1 MTSLEVHLYGIHV
14 GNLDGDSWRDFDFS
28 ATSVG
33 LETFGAG
40 STIISESVPLL
51 SLPPRGKASRRR
63 NFFDESLPEDV
74 NRQRLA
80 DRARVSVNDTL
91 GLLAAYGKDMTGAL
105 QIFNPNSESQEFT
118 ATTQILSSSQIK
130 VLLEDSAAF
139 PLGNAPITGKA
150 SLAGVQEKVLL
161 AKVGKRWAQCLYGY
175 PSTHIIKPASP
186 TNPDMIYN
194 EEYSS
199 RIARS
204 LGIASYA
211 TSIENFS
218 GTNALVIQRYDRCEI
233 SEQTPDGRLHQED
246 FSQALGASRSEKYQ
260 EQGGKVS
267 LARVAQVVSNLQG
280 NAGLEKL
287 LIHVTL
293 SFVVGNLDLH
303 AKNISL
309 LRPPDGRAIL
319 APAYDVVPLAHYSS
333 IDGRMAMAINHK
345 YEHSAITR
353 EDLIQESTSW
363 GLPTDLAK
371 NVLDK
376 TLSSIRL
383 TVKTE
388 KPHVGAF
395 SGLTQSIATQV
406 ARLEKQS

>member
-1 MTSLEVHLYGIHV
+1 
-14 GNLDGDSWRDFDFS
+14 
-28 ATSVG
+28 
-33 LETFGAG
+33 
-40 STIISESVPLL
+40 
-51 SLPPRGKASRRR
+51 
-63 NFFDESLPEDV
+63 
-74 NRQRLA
+74 
-80 DRARVSVNDTL
+80 
-91 GLLAAYGKDMTGAL
+91 
-105 QIFNPNSESQEFT
+105 
-118 ATTQILSSSQIK
+118 
-130 VLLEDSAAF
+130 
-139 PLGNAPITGKA
+139 
-150 SLAGVQEKVLL
+150 
-161 AKVGKRWAQCLYGY
+161 
-175 PSTHIIKPASP
+175 
-186 TNPDMIYN
+186 MIYN

-204 LGIASYA
+204 LGIARYA

-218 GTNALVIQRYDRCEI
+218 GTTALVIQRYDRCEI

-309 LRPPDGRAIL
+309 LRPLDGRATL
-319 APAYDVVPLAHYSS
+319 APSYDVVPLTHYSS

-345 YEHSAITR
+345 YDHSAITR
-353 EDLIQESTSW
+353 EDLIHEATNW
-363 GLPTDLAK
+363 GLPTDSAQ
-371 NVLDK
+371 NVLDQ
-376 TLSSIRL
+376 TLSTIRL
-383 TVKTE
+383 TVKSE
-388 KPHVGAF
+388 KPHAGAF
-395 SGLTQSIATQV
+395 PGLTQSIATQV